1 MVSDLSA
8 AAPRRRSC
16 RHLMLVWRGAGP
28 SLRPVWA
35 PRLQCCCSRWLWL
48 ASKARR
54 DRLRVGVDYWDTSD
68 AKSSTSMALYA
79 LYSHGSAV
87 SPDASALHTA
97 SSFTLAFCVAARQ
110 RDALSHSRT
119 ARVSKSH
126 HLLSSL
132 RQYRSAAGLWTKR
145 AIVASRSAAAS
156 WTASP
161 VREEATRAATSPT
174 KTPRTRWNVEH
185 WPKRASRAP
194 QGRNGEPPRRR
205 NELLATG
212 PVWRDVESSPR
223 TLHLLK
229 H

>member
-16 RHLMLVWRGAGP
+16 RLLATVWRGAGP

-35 PRLQCCCSRWLWL
+35 ARLQCCCSRWLWL
-48 ASKARR
+48 ASKAGSGRP
-54 DRLRVGVDYWDTSD
+54 RVGLDCWDTSD

-174 KTPRTRWNVEH
+174 KTPRTRWNGAR
-185 WPKRASRAP
+185 WPKHDWQEP
-194 QGRNGEPPRRR
+194 QGLREEPRRRR
-205 NELLATG
+205 NEPSATG
-212 PVWRDVESSPR
+212 PDWRDVESSR
-223 TLHLLK
+223 KTLLSLK
-229 H
+229 R